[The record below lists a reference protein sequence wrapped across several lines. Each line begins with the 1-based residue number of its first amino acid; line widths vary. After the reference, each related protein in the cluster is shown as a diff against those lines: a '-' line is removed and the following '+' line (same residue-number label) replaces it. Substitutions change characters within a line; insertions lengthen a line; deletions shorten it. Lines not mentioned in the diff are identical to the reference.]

1 MKNENEEKTVNICQY
16 LKDYANERANERIKE
31 WKETVVKNMLQHR
44 IGSVHEI
51 AELCDVTVERVQ
63 EIRAAMLQE
72 IVDDFIDR
80 VDPYMDLEPL
90 RFDLRGYAAY
100 LKEHNL
106 DGRDVPE
113 EVIERFKIK

>member
-1 MKNENEEKTVNICQY
+1 MNEEKTVNVCKY
-16 LKDYANERANERIKE
+16 LQDYANERANKRIKE
-31 WKETVVKNMLQHR
+31 WKENVIKNMLQHR
-44 IGSVHEI
+44 IGSVQEI
-51 AELCDVTVERVQ
+51 ADMCDTPAEHVE
-63 EIRAAMLQE
+63 EIRAAMLQK

-90 RFDLRGYAAY
+90 KFDLRGYAAY

-113 EVIERFKIK
+113 AVIERFRTK